1 MWFAFNKFINIYI
14 CKILGQL
21 WQPATRVQARP
32 NYSISVWGS
41 RLTMVERGG
50 RGVEGSLVVRE
61 NADRLMRHVT
71 AAVAG
76 GFAASGKWQAA
87 PRRGTARGAGVGGRG
102 GVACAIS
109 IFCGSEL

>member
-1 MWFAFNKFINIYI
+1 MEGK
-14 CKILGQL
+14 
-21 WQPATRVQARP
+21 RR
-32 NYSISVWGS
+32 WG
-41 RLTMVERGG
+41 
-50 RGVEGSLVVRE
+50 EGNLVVRE

-76 GFAASGKWQAA
+76 GFAASGKWHHGEARQ
-87 PRRGTARGAGVGGRG
+87 GKARGAGAGGGGG